1 MLINHLLTYPSLVN
15 SHICIYNIILYIN
28 ILYYMTYIY
37 KYIYIY
43 IYKVIQF
50 LYIQVMT
57 SCGTSPP
64 KHQLLRWRPSGAWLS
79 PLRRPRP
86 GVSEGS
92 PAADLL
98 NLWTWCFL
106 GGFWPWKSGSSM
118 GLSDVWKWLWI
129 RWVSTELSMSGEI
142 CSWDSVG

>member
-1 MLINHLLTYPSLVN
+1 MLTNHLLTYPSLVN
-15 SHICIYNIILYIN
+15 THIYIL
-28 ILYYMTYIY
+28 LYYI
-37 KYIYIY
+37 IY

-92 PAADLL
+92 PAAEDLV
-98 NLWTWCFL
+98 NLVVFFL
-106 GGFWPWKSGSSM
+106 ADFDHEKSGVPWNCRTFEN
-118 GLSDVWKWLWI
+118 GFGSDGFQRNFRCQGIFFHGIQWVNASLW
-129 RWVSTELSMSGEI
+129 
-142 CSWDSVG
+142 